1 MDIQQRPGVF
11 HFHFGNEMPRPWQ
24 MTAAIPLFAQPRD
37 EAVGLGRKVAVRVI
51 GKLQHTDFRNPTK
64 KRAMTQAIARGYRFG
79 TISFSVPSVRPRQ
92 PLQGIPVYQ
101 ESD

>member
-24 MTAAIPLFAQPRD
+24 MTAAIPLFAQPCN

-51 GKLQHTDFRNPTK
+51 GKLQHADLRYLTK
-64 KRAMTQAIARGYRFG
+64 KRAMFQGIARLRSCEY
-79 TISFSVPSVRPRQ
+79 
-92 PLQGIPVYQ
+92 YA
-101 ESD
+101 